1 MAVSPVA
8 QPNHQRNPLVPVSPV
23 VEQAVDNWAALAMPA
38 NLEVDNWAAERVAE
52 PALAASP
59 VAERAVDNWP
69 AKQAAEPALATKPN
83 RPNPVDNW
91 AAGWAAS
98 PVASCLV

>member
-38 NLEVDNWAAERVAE
+38 NLEVDNWAAER
-52 PALAASP
+52 
-59 VAERAVDNWP
+59 
-69 AKQAAEPALATKPN
+69 AAEPALAKKQTRFRLNELP
-83 RPNPVDNW
+83 PG
-91 AAGWAAS
+91 AACWRF
-98 PVASCLV
+98 CWL